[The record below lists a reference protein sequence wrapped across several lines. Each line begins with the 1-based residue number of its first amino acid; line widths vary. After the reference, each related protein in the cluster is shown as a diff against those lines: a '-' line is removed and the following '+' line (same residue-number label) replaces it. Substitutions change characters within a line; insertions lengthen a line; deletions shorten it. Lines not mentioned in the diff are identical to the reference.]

1 MRVQW
6 LYAIEAL
13 FGLIGALAAILL
25 ARRFKRRPNPAG
37 FRGWMANF
45 GIVVFS
51 LIGFGGLA
59 FLVLG
64 PHRAFAPGIAQNGRS
79 LAAFRFQSV
88 ADGSWHS
95 LGEYRGKVVLL
106 NIWAT
111 WCGPCRGEIPDLELT
126 QRELGPKGVVVLMVS
141 DQEPRLIREYL
152 EQHPVNTQQG
162 YVSDAPEAAQSRHLT
177 GIGTTPLTF
186 IVDRDGVAREFLVG
200 SGDSKRFSE
209 LIRKYL

>member
-13 FGLIGALAAILL
+13 FGLIGALAALLL
-25 ARRFKRRPNPAG
+25 ARRFKRRPNPVG

-45 GIVVFS
+45 GMVVLS

-106 NIWAT
+106 NIWV
-111 WCGPCRGEIPDLELT
+111 T
-126 QRELGPKGVVVLMVS
+126 QRELGPRGVVVLMVS
-141 DQEPRLIREYL
+141 DQEPKLIREYL
-152 EQHPVNTQQG
+152 AQHPVKTEQG

-177 GIGTTPLTF
+177 GIGATPLTF

-200 SGDSKRFSE
+200 AGNSKRFSE
-209 LIRKYL
+209 LIRRYL